1 MRHSKHEIASAD
13 AASAQGKLDRIR
25 AACTGNGVSD
35 TDEICKRRLKDLDL
49 SAEDIAAAR

>member
-1 MRHSKHEIASAD
+1 VRHSKDEIASAD
-13 AASAQGKLDRIR
+13 AASAQRKLDRIR

-35 TDEICKRRLKDLDL
+35 TVEICKRRLKDLDL